1 MTERQL
7 DTGADSPMRFWLHR
21 IARAFGISVEVE
33 TASSRAASA
42 DVFPHHRAY
51 GLGGDWT
58 PTSYGDY
65 YATSVP
71 VYAAVTRR
79 AEAMS
84 RTPLAV
90 ERVLPSGERVAV
102 GPDHALQRLLDRPNP
117 WMTGAELRFAT
128 EVNLNLWG
136 LAYWALEVGDDGRAE
151 IWPVRPD
158 RLVALPGEG
167 RTYIKGYVYR
177 GLAGD
182 AAYLP
187 REIVSFTSYNP
198 LRDRTGMSPIAPL
211 RLSVDMAKDAA
222 RYNRQTFRNGGIPD
236 YILFGEGELT
246 DQQVEQFY
254 QRWEDR
260 FAGPDLSH
268 RPAIASGIRDMKSLA
283 FSQREMEFIEGLR
296 WSVEEASRVF
306 GVPEPLLGRLEHATL
321 ANVESLERIFW
332 RLTMLPA
339 VRRLEER
346 VAWDLLP
353 KLGYERG
360 YAVRCDVSGIDVLT
374 EQEEPR
380 LARETAYLDR
390 GVVTINEVRESRG
403 LERVAWGDG
412 RRGGGSD
419 L

>member
-1 MTERQL
+1 MEATDMTQQQQK
-7 DTGADSPMRFWLHR
+7 SPVRYWLTR
-21 IARAFGISVEVE
+21 IAEVLGIQ
-33 TASSRAASA
+33 TASSRAAAA
-42 DVFPHHRAY
+42 DVYPHHRTY
-51 GLGGDWT
+51 GLGHDWT
-58 PTSYGDY
+58 PTSYAEY

-84 RTPLAV
+84 RTPLTV
-90 ERVLPSGERVAV
+90 DRILPKGESVPA
-102 GPDHALQRLLDRPNP
+102 GPDHELQRLLDHPNP

-128 EVNLNLWG
+128 EANMNLWG
-136 LAYWALEVGDDGRAE
+136 LAYWSIEVVDGHLE
-151 IWPVRPD
+151 IWPIRPD
-158 RLVALPGEG
+158 RLLPLPGEG
-167 RTYIKGYVYR
+167 RTYIKGYLYE

-182 AAYLP
+182 VAYLP
-187 REIVSFTSYNP
+187 REIVTFANYNP
-198 LRDRTGMSPIAPL
+198 LQDRTGMSPIAPL
-211 RLSVDMAKDAA
+211 RLSMDMAKDAT

-236 YILFGEGELT
+236 YILFGEGDLT

-254 QRWEDR
+254 KRWEDR
-260 FAGPDLSH
+260 FTGPDKSH

-306 GVPEPLLGRLEHATL
+306 GVPEPLLGRLANATL

-339 VRRLEER
+339 VKRFEER
-346 VAWDLLP
+346 IVHDALP
-353 KLGYERG
+353 KLGYDRG
-360 YAVRCDVSGIDVLT
+360 YTVRCDVSTIDVLT

-390 GVVTINEVRESRG
+390 GVMTVNEVREGRG
-403 LERVAWGDG
+403 MERVAWGDEPTNEP
-412 RRGGGSD
+412 D
-419 L
+419 

>member
-1 MTERQL
+1 MTGRQPP
-7 DTGADSPMRFWLHR
+7 ARSPMRFWLGR
-21 IARAFGISVEVE
+21 IAQALGIEME
-33 TASSRAASA
+33 TASSRAAAA
-42 DVFPHHRAY
+42 DVFPHHRAH
-51 GLGGDWT
+51 GLGGNWT
-58 PTSYGDY
+58 PTSYADY

-84 RTPLAV
+84 RTPLTV
-90 ERVLPSGERVAV
+90 ERVLPDGERVPA
-102 GPDHALQRLLDRPNP
+102 GPEHELQRLLNRPNP

-136 LAYWALEVGDDGRAE
+136 LAYWALETVDEGRVE
-151 IWPVRPD
+151 LWPVRPD
-158 RLVALPGEG
+158 RLTPLPGEG

-182 AAYLP
+182 TAYLP
-187 REIVSFTSYNP
+187 REIVSFGNYNP
-198 LRDRTGMSPIAPL
+198 LQDRTGLSPIAPL

-339 VRRLEER
+339 AKRLEER

-360 YAVRCDVSGIDVLT
+360 YAVRCDVTGIDVLT

-390 GVVTINEVRESRG
+390 GVMTINEVRESRN
-403 LERVAWGDG
+403 LERAPWGDEPNRNG
-412 RRGGGSD
+412 AATGGP
-419 L
+419 